1 MLSASSLR
9 SAPPTV
15 HTGHVAAVISP
26 AKSAHAHGAPLAK
39 IAAAAVAKPAVVV
52 PQAGDANFDGQ
63 VNAADIPALLLA
75 LTDPSG
81 YEKAYPNESDSQ
93 RSIAD
98 DVNQDGFVNNA
109 DLQQLLHNLIHQ
121 PPPPPPPPP
130 PTIQV
135 PITPTVQTSNT
146 VALVVQA
153 NNISTS
159 GPPVASTVVISG
171 SAGNFVPLQSPEA
184 LLAGGGGDAQA
195 APATVTN
202 NGPPMPTHART
213 NDIALIAF
221 ASDAGG
227 GDQVIEG
234 MLLNLA
240 DVEEPQ
246 MLAIEYGDEVVKH
259 EVTVNKAVVP
269 PPIEQLPGAE
279 QAVAEQ
285 PAIVAAPEIVPEPVT
300 PAVAHGSSFWG
311 QSYWWLIATVATT
324 AAAAATW
331 WIYRRRLLGNVGT
344 LLRRLGL

>member
-1 MLSASSLR
+1 MLSASSLL
-9 SAPPTV
+9 SAPPIV
-15 HTGHVAAVISP
+15 HTSHVAAVISP

-39 IAAAAVAKPAVVV
+39 IAVAAIVKPAVVV
-52 PQAGDANFDGQ
+52 PQPGDANFDGQ

-81 YEKAYPNESDSQ
+81 YEAKYNVSDSQ
-93 RSIAD
+93 RSIAA
-98 DVNQDGFVNNA
+98 DVNQDGVVNNA
-109 DLQQLLHNLIHQ
+109 DLQALLYDLLH

-130 PTIQV
+130 STIQV
-135 PITPTVQTSNT
+135 PIIPTLQTSNT
-146 VALVVQA
+146 VALIVQA
-153 NNISTS
+153 NNISTA

-171 SAGNFVPLQSPEA
+171 SAGNFVPLQSAEA

-240 DVEEPQ
+240 DVEEPR

-269 PPIEQLPGAE
+269 PPIEQPPGAE

-285 PAIVAAPEIVPEPVT
+285 PAIVAAPQIVAETVA

-311 QSYWWLIATVATT
+311 QSYWWLIATVATA